1 LKTIDDKFKDEL
13 VSNEHNNSFKKYNIA
28 ILSENSLEIYL
39 IKKYLP
45 KEEGYRVIEASSMSE
60 LLKISNY
67 LRLDLIIIDD
77 RFNEDRGIETIKK
90 LLGFE
95 PLKECGVILL
105 LSRNYT
111 KDELS
116 VQTKNIEFIK
126 KPIDEV
132 VFKHRVM
139 ILVDKSH
146 KNIQRRSY
154 FSELALKKIDEAKEF
169 FSIYHNIFLNDSNMM
184 IIYDKNAHSFVEAN
198 GAFERFFGNIRLF
211 NRLFF
216 NKKILSKSIKKL
228 DEPNFLNYYD
238 SDEWLDMVT
247 KKSDFNYSIKI
258 EKSYEEYS
266 FNIVVSKLYSNVSDL
281 YLIKL
286 INIYDYLPQNRSL
299 SKGADI
305 KLKEQNL
312 SSFKNEFIKLRDRV
326 LQTRVQEDE
335 EISKLFLQ
343 LSSKLSIICD
353 DATILESIKNRSDD
367 LYTST
372 LNQLK
377 QIKDKHIELNQKDLN
392 SSDHK
397 QESRIYTKKEINLII
412 KLINEIISLQ
422 IIGND
427 IEVLLYQSSDMIIY
441 EFALLGDIDKPNKT
455 IKDLIKKLDASV
467 EFIEEKDKS
476 IVVLNIPK

>member
-1 LKTIDDKFKDEL
+1 MKTLDDKFKDEL
-13 VSNEHNNSFKKYNIA
+13 VTNEQSKSFKKYNIA

-45 KEEGYRVIEASSMSE
+45 KEEGYRVLEASSLGE

-67 LRLDLIIIDD
+67 LSIDLIIIDD
-77 RFNEDRGIETIKK
+77 SINENRGVETINKV
-90 LLGFE
+90 LGFE
-95 PLKECGVILL
+95 PLKECRMMLL

-116 VQTKNIEFIK
+116 VQTKNIEFVK

-139 ILVDKSH
+139 LLVDKSQQ
-146 KNIQRRSY
+146 NIQRRSY
-154 FSELALKKIDEAKEF
+154 FSDLALKRVDEAKEF
-169 FSIYHNIFLNDSNMM
+169 FTIYHNIFLNDSNMM
-184 IIYDKNAHSFVEAN
+184 IIYDKSNRSFVESN

-211 NRLFF
+211 NRVFF
-216 NKKILSKSIKKL
+216 NKKLLSKSVKKL

-238 SDEWLDMVT
+238 SDEWLDMIT
-247 KKSDFNYSIKI
+247 KKSDFNYSVKI
-258 EKSYEEYS
+258 DKGYEEYS
-266 FNIVVSKLYSNVSDL
+266 FNIVVNRLESSVSEL

-286 INIYDYLPQNRSL
+286 INIYDYLPKNRSL
-299 SKGADI
+299 SNGADL

-312 SSFKNEFIKLRDRV
+312 SSFKNEFIELREKV
-326 LQTRVQEDE
+326 FQTKAQEDE

-353 DATILESIKNRSDD
+353 DSTIMESIKNRSDD

-372 LNQLK
+372 LNLFK
-377 QIKDKHIELNQKDLN
+377 EIKDKHITLNQKDLN
-392 SSDHK
+392 SPDHK
-397 QESRIYTKKEINLII
+397 LDSNIYTSKENSLIT

-427 IEVLLYQSSDMIIY
+427 LEVLLYQSSDMIIY
-441 EFALLGDIDKPNKT
+441 EFALLGDIDKPNQT
-455 IKDLIKKLDASV
+455 IKELSKKLDASI
-467 EFIEEKDKS
+467 EFIEEEDKS
-476 IVVLNIPK
+476 IVVVNIPK